1 MGDRFKQ
8 DRPHVYVSLPP
19 SAASPPLR
27 FHISAHTFSLL
38 QSTHNFETTSC
49 VFLKTIFLCSDVRYP
64 QRLMI
69 TSVSIKM
76 LMIRIPLIKNTTVTL
91 HPGRSWSFGFPGYLP
106 HKFWSKFRELQLH
119 EQFRTDVNNLFFS
132 CRLVTQR
139 LRTPCI
145 TSSRWSLVRQKSPT
159 QR

>member
-1 MGDRFKQ
+1 MKEIGLNRIVHMFTSPFHPQ
-8 DRPHVYVSLPP
+8 LPP
-19 SAASPPLR
+19 LLCAFTSVHTP
-27 FHISAHTFSLL
+27 FHYCSQRIILKQLHVF
-38 QSTHNFETTSC
+38 
-49 VFLKTIFLCSDVRYP
+49 FLKTIFLCSDVRYP

-132 CRLVTQR
+132 CRLVT
-139 LRTPCI
+139 
-145 TSSRWSLVRQKSPT
+145 
-159 QR
+159 